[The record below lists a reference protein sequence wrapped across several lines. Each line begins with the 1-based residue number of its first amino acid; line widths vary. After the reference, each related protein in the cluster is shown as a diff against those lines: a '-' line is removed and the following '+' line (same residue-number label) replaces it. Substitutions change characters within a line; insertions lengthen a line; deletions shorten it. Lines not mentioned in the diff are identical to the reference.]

1 MRNRIRI
8 LAGVAVLAA
17 GNILF
22 AQTDISGGT
31 SNISAMRSI
40 MEDQMGGEEELSKYD
55 REIRE
60 AYRYLGQQNL
70 NEAYRHLNYAM
81 AEDPN
86 RPEAYIGFAAAARS
100 KQSYRAAEKALL
112 QAIDVAPENAQAR
125 MDLASLWL
133 IKQTPEA
140 ALGEVEMAIEFD
152 GGSNWKS
159 QRIKAEALIAM
170 DRLEEAA
177 PVYVLARSLL
187 ADRLEKVSRAIRR
200 EATKEEVLEMHQ
212 ETEYV
217 YEVGGGIREVPVT
230 RFDTVP
236 KEVPAE
242 WLTVEKRLKGHLE
255 LVEGRIT
262 ELAEFVEI
270 PDPIP
275 TP

>member
-1 MRNRIRI
+1 MD
-8 LAGVAVLAA
+8 AP
-17 GNILF
+17 
-22 AQTDISGGT
+22 
-31 SNISAMRSI
+31 
-40 MEDQMGGEEELSKYD
+40 EELSKYD

-60 AYRYLGQQNL
+60 AYRYLGQENF
-70 NEAYRHLNYAM
+70 NEAYRHLNYAL
-81 AEDPN
+81 AENPD
-86 RPEAYIGFAAAARS
+86 RPEAYIGFAAAARA

-140 ALGEVEMAIEFD
+140 ALGEVELAIELD

-187 ADRLEKVSRAIRR
+187 ADRQEQISRAIRR
-200 EATKEEVLEMHQ
+200 EASKEEILEMHQ

-217 YEVGGGIREVPVT
+217 YEVGGGVREVPVT

-236 KEVPAE
+236 KEIPPE
-242 WLTVEKRLKGHLE
+242 WLTVEKRLKAQLE
-255 LVEGRIT
+255 MLDNRIA

-270 PDPIP
+270 PDPVAEP
-275 TP
+275 